1 MAMDGWFRRED
12 LEDDK
17 KIRAWQ
23 DDTTDRK
30 LYVEDMTFIDRG
42 YTVFLFD
49 ESLYSSKKLGEF
61 STQEAAID
69 HATTWTEENADS
81 SAHR

>member
-1 MAMDGWFRRED
+1 MVFLCSILTNYGIVVD
-12 LEDDK
+12 L
-17 KIRAWQ
+17 
-23 DDTTDRK
+23 
-30 LYVEDMTFIDRG
+30 EDMTFIGRG

-69 HATTWTEENADS
+69 HATG
-81 SAHR
+81 